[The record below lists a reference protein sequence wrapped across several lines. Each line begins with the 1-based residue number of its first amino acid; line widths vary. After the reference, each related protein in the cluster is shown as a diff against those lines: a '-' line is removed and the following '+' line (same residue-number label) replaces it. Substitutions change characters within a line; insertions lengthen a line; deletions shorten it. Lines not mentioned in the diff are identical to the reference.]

1 MSSNPDNFIDEVTEE
16 VRRDQLYGYLK
27 RYGWIG
33 VVLVAVIVGGTA
45 WVEISKSR
53 SASRAAAFGDA
64 LIGALRVED
73 PAARRAALAA
83 VPTGNADQAAI
94 RTLYLAE
101 TAEDASQLAA
111 IYADASLPLVYRH
124 LAEFRRLLLVEQ
136 PAEAKAA
143 GFAALAAPGG
153 PYRLLAEEQLALLD
167 LERGDKGAALGRL
180 KLLTEDT
187 EASAA
192 LRQRAQQVIVALGGM
207 PAN

>member
-33 VVLVAVIVGGTA
+33 IVLVAGIVGGTA

-53 SASRAAAFGDA
+53 SAARAAAFGDA
-64 LIGALRVED
+64 MIAALTLED
-73 PAARRAALAA
+73 PAARRAALEAIE
-83 VPTGNADQAAI
+83 TGSADQNAV
-94 RTLYLAE
+94 RVMYLAQSS
-101 TAEDASQLAA
+101 EDAGKLAA
-111 IYADASLPLVYRH
+111 IYADTSLPLIYRH
-124 LAEFRRLLLVEQ
+124 LAEFRRLLL
-136 PAEAKAA
+136 AGEALEARAA
-143 GFAALAAPGG
+143 GFTALAAPGA
-153 PYRLLAEEQLALLD
+153 PYRLLAEEQLALID
-167 LERGDKGAALGRL
+167 LERGDKNAALGRF